1 MELFPVQAQLSF
13 QPVPH
18 RLSQDE
24 LVMCQALSEL
34 DLESGRWWLDNLFSQ
49 EGVVH
54 PPYWMNAYSVW
65 AIYLDGWRS
74 CQWMIGS

>member
-1 MELFPVQAQLSF
+1 
-13 QPVPH
+13 
-18 RLSQDE
+18 
-24 LVMCQALSEL
+24 MCQALSEL